1 MFNDKQLQTLNQEI
15 DSNRIKT
22 REKGNI
28 QLSYLEG
35 FDVIETANR
44 IFGFGNWSYNVTSL
58 EQVSQEKNQNQNNIV
73 CYKAI
78 VKVLVHNEEHTK
90 SVIREDVGFGS
101 GIAKT
106 LADSF
111 EGGAKEAVTD
121 GLKRC
126 LKSFGNQLGLS
137 LYDKTKNH
145 NNNKQQANNTQNYL
159 QPQYKS
165 QNQPTQN
172 NIPQD
177 YSQLTNIGL
186 AVVQQGQ
193 NLIVTGTNIFANKD
207 IIKKY
212 GFRWD
217 GANKLWYKV
226 LENMVA

>member
-1 MFNDKQLQTLNQEI
+1 MFNDKQLETLKQEI
-15 DSNRIKT
+15 ASNRIKT

>member
-1 MFNDKQLQTLNQEI
+1 MFKDKQLETLNQEI
-15 DSNRIKT
+15 ASHRIKK

-145 NNNKQQANNTQNYL
+145 NNNKQQANNTQNY
-159 QPQYKS
+159 QQTH
-165 QNQPTQN
+165 NQPTQN
-172 NIPQD
+172 NISQD

-193 NLIVTGTNIFANKD
+193 NLIITGTNIFANKD
-207 IIKKY
+207 IIKKH

-226 LENMVA
+226 LENIAA